1 MVFSSSTEY
10 AIRAVT
16 HLALLPTG
24 TLAGAREISGSENIP
39 MPFLSKILQKLG
51 RRKLVRSFKGQ
62 RGGYEL
68 ARPADKISL
77 QDLVGATNG
86 DELEGRCV
94 LGLSQCDECNPCPLH
109 DHWKEIRVQLV
120 TMLERT
126 TVADL
131 ARTAAIRKGEAR

>member
-1 MVFSSSTEY
+1 MIFSGSTEY
-10 AIRAVT
+10 AIRAIT

-24 TLAGAREISGSENIP
+24 TLAGAREISRGENIP

-51 RRKLVRSFKGQ
+51 RQKLVRSFKGR

-68 ARPADKISL
+68 GRPADQITL

-86 DELEGRCV
+86 DDLEGRCV
-94 LGLSQCDECNPCPLH
+94 LGLSQCDEDNPCPMH
-109 DHWKEIRVQLV
+109 DQWKEIRVQLLA
-120 TMLERT
+120 MLEQT

-131 ARTAAIRKGEAR
+131 ARTAAIHKWEAR